1 MEFKNVYSI
10 FENKVKELNAF
21 QLNSRNVIKILKIAI
36 EVVEFLDNDIS
47 GKEKKNLVIQMI
59 KKYIQDD
66 NEISDVEKR
75 NVNQG
80 KNQAAMYN
88 QITDLKKDIQKLRK
102 ELEASKLQSFRDIDR
117 LNENIARNK
126 NSQLEKLRL
135 IVDQI
140 KLLGAT
146 TGVNIDRRVRF

>member
-1 MEFKNVYSI
+1 MSDSKPSKKT
-10 FENKVKELNAF
+10 KVKNPYINK
-21 QLNSRNVIKILKIAI
+21 QIQKMMKDISSMK
-36 EVVEFLDNDIS
+36 NDITDL
-47 GKEKKNLVIQMI
+47 KK
-59 KKYIQDD
+59 K
-66 NEISDVEKR
+66 ISDVEKR
-75 NVNQG
+75 NINQG
-80 KNQAAMYN
+80 KNQDAMYN
-88 QITDLKKDIQKLRK
+88 QITDFKKDIQKLRK
-102 ELEASKLQSFRDIDR
+102 ELEASKLKSFRDIDR

>member
-66 NEISDVEKR
+66 NEISDVEKNICLEMINSGTIDETIDLVVDASNGNLDLN
-75 NVNQG
+75 NVLNLG
-80 KNQAAMYN
+80 TSCCAILLKNLLQKKN
-88 QITDLKKDIQKLRK
+88 KKKLKKRK
-102 ELEASKLQSFRDIDR
+102 KIL
-117 LNENIARNK
+117 
-126 NSQLEKLRL
+126 
-135 IVDQI
+135 
-140 KLLGAT
+140 
-146 TGVNIDRRVRF
+146 VN

>member
-1 MEFKNVYSI
+1 MSDSKPSKPSKKT
-10 FENKVKELNAF
+10 KVKNPYSKLN
-21 QLNSRNVIKILKIAI
+21 QKQMMKNISSIK
-36 EVVEFLDNDIS
+36 NDITDL
-47 GKEKKNLVIQMI
+47 KK
-59 KKYIQDD
+59 K
-66 NEISDVEKR
+66 ISDVEKR